1 MAIIIFS
8 FQSIALQYQH
18 ARKLQAET
26 NRIAKE
32 IDNREDFADV
42 LHEIAAQND
51 FLIEVSDEDG
61 ATVLHAGKET
71 EVHVKNTA
79 AELFHLG
86 DKVYLLKVTQMM
98 QLKHISAY
106 EIAWS
111 IFTAEIII
119 IIIILLFYALPIY

>member
-1 MAIIIFS
+1 MKMSIRTKLLLFVLCAFLANILFVYGYYNLFLSSQITS
-8 FQSIALQYQH
+8 FNTSMH
-18 ARKLQAET
+18 EELQAET

-71 EVHVKNTA
+71 EVHVKN
-79 AELFHLG
+79 
-86 DKVYLLKVTQMM
+86 
-98 QLKHISAY
+98 SAGC
-106 EIAWS
+106 
-111 IFTAEIII
+111 FTLAICI
-119 IIIILLFYALPIY
+119 